1 MPANQLDP
9 RSALVVVDLQKGLS
23 AFSFTRPF
31 AEVVHNAAR
40 LAESFRRAGLPVV
53 LVRVIPPRPGEGWR
67 QQRVSQ
73 TLSIASSPEFGELM
87 PALGPRPD
95 DVVVTKRHWDAFYG
109 TDLDMQLR
117 RRGVTGIVLAGVR
130 TCIGVEG
137 TARAAAERAYNL
149 TFVEDAIADFDG
161 EAHEHSVNRIFPRLG
176 EVDTTA
182 RVLALLTR
190 TT

>member
-1 MPANQLDP
+1 
-9 RSALVVVDLQKGLS
+9 
-23 AFSFTRPF
+23 
-31 AEVVHNAAR
+31 
-40 LAESFRRAGLPVV
+40 
-53 LVRVIPPRPGEGWR
+53 
-67 QQRVSQ
+67 
-73 TLSIASSPEFGELM
+73 
-87 PALGPRPD
+87 
-95 DVVVTKRHWDAFYG
+95 
-109 TDLDMQLR
+109 MQLR

-182 RVLALLTR
+182 RVLSLLTR